1 MNNQTDKRIRERGIA
16 LLFALGI
23 LSLLMIL
30 GLAFVT
36 NSVISRKVA
45 YNNSSRSQAKVLAL
59 GAINRVAGAVMLYQ
73 YNLGNSRKTNDGST
87 GTDDII
93 VSDLSTIVSHY
104 EKRSDDD
111 ISIKDDTETKS
122 SIADTLDVELPAY
135 QRIRFDHTP

>member
-73 YNLGNSRKTNDGST
+73 
-87 GTDDII
+87 
-93 VSDLSTIVSHY
+93 
-104 EKRSDDD
+104 
-111 ISIKDDTETKS
+111 
-122 SIADTLDVELPAY
+122 
-135 QRIRFDHTP
+135 